1 MRRLRAWSV
10 PKRFDAPSENEDAFA
25 VNAEATCF
33 AVCDGATESFASGRW
48 ARGLAAS
55 FVRHPPLDR
64 TSLAGARHDYERSFD
79 QRKWPPYRRNAYRRG
94 SYAAF
99 AGLMIWPRERL
110 YAVQAVGDSICV
122 LADGADVVSAF
133 PIDDPHQFD
142 QRPVLLSTNDHAN
155 LVDGVHLLGRAAV
168 WSLGR
173 YSLHRRAAFYLMTD
187 ALGAWFLTDP
197 VAAIGRL
204 QAIETEEAFAALVVA
219 ERAAGRMRRDD
230 TTAVIVEL
238 GSSR

>member
-48 ARGLAAS
+48 ARGLATS
-55 FVRHPPLDR
+55 FVGHPPLDDAL
-64 TSLAGARHDYERSFD
+64 LAGARHDYERSFD

-110 YAVQAVGDSICV
+110 YAVQAIGDSICV
-122 LADGADVVSAF
+122 LADGPDVVSSF
-133 PIDDPHQFD
+133 PLADPHQFN
-142 QRPVLLSTNDHAN
+142 RHPVLLSTNDHAN
-155 LVDGVHLLGRAAV
+155 VVDGLHLLRGASV

-173 YSLHRRAAFYLMTD
+173 YGFHRRAAFYLMTD
-187 ALGAWFLTDP
+187 ALGAWFLADP
-197 VAAIGRL
+197 AAAIGRL
-204 QAIETEEAFAALVVA
+204 QAIETEATFAALVT
-219 ERAAGRMRRDD
+219 EQRAAGRLHRDD
-230 TTAVIVEL
+230 TTVMIVDV
-238 GSSR
+238 GSWR